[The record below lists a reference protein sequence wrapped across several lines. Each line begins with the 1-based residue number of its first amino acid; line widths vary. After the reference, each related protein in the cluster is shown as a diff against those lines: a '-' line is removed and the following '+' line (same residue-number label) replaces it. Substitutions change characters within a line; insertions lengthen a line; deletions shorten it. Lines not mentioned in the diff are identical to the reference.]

1 MKISTQFTDTHAHLN
16 MNAYTEDLPELLK
29 RITKSDV
36 TVFNVGTN
44 IKTSQ
49 RAVEIADESENCKS
63 IIGLHPLYVYS
74 NDECEQDNDEPGE
87 VFDYEA
93 YKNLAKHK
101 SVIGIGETG
110 LDFFR
115 LPQDE
120 SLHPIIKEKQEESFR
135 KHIELSIELD
145 LPLMIHCRNAYRETI
160 DILSK
165 YQERG
170 GKVLKV
176 NFHFFAGDED
186 ILKEIMKRDWYV
198 SYTGV
203 ITFAE
208 EYEDLIKITP
218 IDRIMSETDCPY
230 VTPVPFR
237 GERNEP
243 IHVREVVKKMAEIYE
258 KDLDEM
264 CEILKENTERFYTM
278 G

>member
-1 MKISTQFTDTHAHLN
+1 MKISTKFVDTHAHLN
-16 MNAYTEDLPELLK
+16 MSAYEEDLPDLLE
-29 RITKSDV
+29 RIEEADV

-44 IKTSQ
+44 LKTSKE
-49 RAVEIADESENCKS
+49 AVRIAELSENCRS

-74 NDECEQDNDEPGE
+74 NDQCEQDNDEPGE
-87 VFDYEA
+87 VFDYDA
-93 YKNLAKHK
+93 YKKLAEHE

-135 KHIELSIELD
+135 QHIELSIDLN

-160 DILSK
+160 DILSE
-165 YQERG
+165 YQEKGR
-170 GKVLKV
+170 KVLKV
-176 NFHFFAGDED
+176 NFHFFAGDIE
-186 ILKEIMKRDWYV
+186 ILKEILKRDWYV

-203 ITFAE
+203 ITFAK

-230 VTPVPFR
+230 VTPEPFR

-243 IHVREVVKKMAEIYE
+243 IHVREVVKKMAEIYGKE
-258 KDLDEM
+258 LDEM
-264 CEILKENTERFYTM
+264 CEILRENAERFYKM